1 MSIEQR
7 QFRVLYRD
15 FLSRIVDLDILSSQ
29 GDLSNLMGRVMA
41 LLASLSFIFCYMG
54 ALQNVNGYEFVSSAT
69 IGVSGLFAVFAW
81 NAVFPDKRDCLVL
94 GPLPIHRRTMIL
106 ARLAAVATALGGII
120 VAIDSFTGLYFA
132 FSATTLAGTAR
143 YFLVWWIA
151 MGSAGMFAFSA
162 VLSLQGLASQ
172 LLNWRRFLRVSGAL
186 QMLALFAVLAL
197 FFLTPPFALTIEH
210 PSTVIQFLPSYWFTG
225 LLLVLKGNRDPKYAM
240 LAGIALR
247 NLSIAVA
254 SAAVLYIAAW
264 IRNVRRIAEAPDIA
278 PSIRRFAWAKWLLP
292 SKPLDRA
299 ILLFTWRTIARS
311 RQHRLLL
318 AAYGGIG
325 FATALAFSSSFF
337 MGITHDRWDQPNIP
351 FMTAGL
357 LLLAIAITGTRAIF
371 VLPQTLTANWM
382 LRITAIQHP
391 AEYFHATRRTL
402 LRLAAWPIWIAAAF
416 IYLSIWPGRPALEH
430 MLVLVLAG
438 LLIADLSM
446 HQFRKIPFACSWL
459 PGGPQFRLKL
469 GVWMVIFV
477 IFAGTITAIEFW
489 AMQKFARFCVF
500 AAMLFLAARWAARRN
515 SEFAL
520 SAANRLQFDELPPAD
535 IFALDLRPD
544 GEWSNDEA
552 WGASIDPRE
561 GRTIGQRLK
570 RFAIGALIFLT
581 AGLIY
586 EHASE
591 WRDRQQFAQIGVPWT
606 LAEDR

>member
-1 MSIEQR
+1 MAMS
-7 QFRVLYRD
+7 LYPRPR
-15 FLSRIVDLDILSSQ
+15 LLC
-29 GDLSNLMGRVMA
+29 
-41 LLASLSFIFCYMG
+41 LASSLYSRGTPCSPI
-54 ALQNVNGYEFVSSAT
+54 
-69 IGVSGLFAVFAW
+69 
-81 NAVFPDKRDCLVL
+81 NAIAQFL

-120 VAIDSFTGLYFA
+120 FALNILTGLFFA
-132 FSATTLAGTAR
+132 FSAGTLAGTAG
-143 YFLVWWIA
+143 YFLAWWIA
-151 MGSAGMFAFSA
+151 MGSAGVFVFCF

-172 LLNWRRFLRVSGAL
+172 LLSWRRFLRVSGGL
-186 QMLALFAVLAL
+186 QMLALSAVLAL
-197 FFLTPPFALTIEH
+197 FFLTPPFALTIQH
-210 PSTVIQFLPSYWFTG
+210 PSPVIQFLPSYWFTG
-225 LLLVLKGNRDPKYAM
+225 LLLELKGNRDPKYAM
-240 LAGIALR
+240 LAAIALR

-292 SKPLDRA
+292 RKPIDRA

-325 FATALAFSSSFF
+325 FATALAFSSSFL

-351 FMTAGL
+351 LMTAGL

-391 AEYFHATRRTL
+391 AEYFRATGRTL
-402 LRLAAWPIWIAAAF
+402 LRLAAWPIWIAAA
-416 IYLSIWPGRPALEH
+416 IVYLSIWPGGPALEH

-438 LLIADLSM
+438 LLIADLSL

-459 PGGPQFRLKL
+459 PGGPQFRLKM
-469 GVWMVIFV
+469 GIWMLIFV
-477 IFAGTITAIEFW
+477 VFASLLTGIEFW
-489 AMQKFARFCVF
+489 AMQNFARFCVF
-500 AAMLFLAARWAARRN
+500 AALLLIVVRWAARRN
-515 SEFAL
+515 TEFAL
-520 SAANRLQFDELPPAD
+520 SAANRLQFDELPPAE

-544 GEWSNDEA
+544 GEWSGDEA
-552 WGASIDPRE
+552 WVASIDPGE

-570 RFAIGALIFLT
+570 RFAIGALIFISVGPSFH
-581 AGLIY
+581 AVWKA
-586 EHASE
+586 EH
-591 WRDRQQFAQIGVPWT
+591 RIDVDRYVSRSRQGGF
-606 LAEDR
+606 